1 MTDINKHY
9 PLGWMVDEGEIKVWS
24 LVTGEKFPKNH
35 AIHKSERNFIEEQ
48 ITKYLTLSG
57 QIECY
62 YLILK
67 RLLSLKLKA
76 NGSSYKSKMA
86 RFLLTISRQSSI

>member
-1 MTDINKHY
+1 
-9 PLGWMVDEGEIKVWS
+9 MVDEGEIKVWS

-57 QIECY
+57 QIEC
-62 YLILK
+62 
-67 RLLSLKLKA
+67 
-76 NGSSYKSKMA
+76 
-86 RFLLTISRQSSI
+86 

>member
-1 MTDINKHY
+1 MTTDRNKHY
-9 PLGWMVDEGEIKVWS
+9 PIGWMVDDGEIKVWS

-57 QIECY
+57 QIEC
-62 YLILK
+62 
-67 RLLSLKLKA
+67 
-76 NGSSYKSKMA
+76 
-86 RFLLTISRQSSI
+86 